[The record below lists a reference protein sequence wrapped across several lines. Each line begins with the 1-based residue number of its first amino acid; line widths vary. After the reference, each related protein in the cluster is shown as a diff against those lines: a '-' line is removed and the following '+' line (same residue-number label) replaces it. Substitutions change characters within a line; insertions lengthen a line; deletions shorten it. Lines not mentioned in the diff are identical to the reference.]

1 METIIEVKDLERDYN
16 DGGIEVLKGIDFCA
30 CEGEFIT
37 IMGRSGG
44 GKSTFL
50 KVLGLVD
57 RPTSGKIY
65 FRGEDSEDLWDSQ
78 LADIRRRQI
87 GYVHQD
93 ARLMDCLTVEQ
104 NIKLPMILD
113 KKDSKTMQAKM
124 EELAGH
130 FGILPLV
137 KKLPAELSGG
147 EKQRTAI
154 CRALINNPDIILAD
168 EPTGNL
174 DSQSGE
180 IVIHALEEINQEMG
194 KTIILVTHDPKLA
207 SFSSKTVLLKDGVI
221 LETLIRPDGAKEETQ
236 QIFYNM
242 IMEKMEVL

>member
-1 METIIEVKDLERDYN
+1 MDTVIEVKELVRDY
-16 DGGIEVLKGIDFCA
+16 GTIEVLKGLDFSA
-30 CEGEFIT
+30 HEGEFIT

-57 RPTSGKIY
+57 RPTSGKVY

-78 LADIRRRQI
+78 LADIRRREI

-93 ARLMDCLTVEQ
+93 SRLMDCLTVEQ

-113 KKDSKTMQAKM
+113 KKDSKTMQKRTQEIATR
-124 EELAGH
+124 
-130 FGILPLV
+130 FGIAALT
-137 KKLPAELSGG
+137 KKYPSELSGG

-154 CRALINNPDIILAD
+154 CRALINNPDILLAD

-180 IVIHALEEINQEMG
+180 VVIHALEEINHDMG
-194 KTIILVTHDPKLA
+194 KTVILVTHDPKLA
-207 SFSSKTVLLKDGVI
+207 SYSQKTVLLKDGLI
-221 LETLIRPDGAKEETQ
+221 LETIVRPEGNKNETQ
-236 QIFYNM
+236 RAYYQM
-242 IMEKMEVL
+242 IMEKMEEL